1 MMCGAS
7 FIIILFLF
15 FSLVFLAI
23 SPGHTVAFFL
33 YLQVGVSLLLLCN
46 YHLAVGSFAAAAA
59 VVAQEDRK
67 SI

>member
-1 MMCGAS
+1 VVLVLLLFCS
-7 FIIILFLF
+7 FF

-46 YHLAVGSFAAAAA
+46 YHLVVGSFAAAA